1 MLRVFKERLTE
12 SHLQELD
19 SRWKLLLKELNN
31 RFDSD
36 LDVESVIFLI
46 GLQELGKG
54 FRKYT
59 KDQKLELMHI
69 GICTLLEPLGFY
81 EFKGKDEDG
90 YPHWELIEELP
101 PLSSSQQKAMMISC
115 ILDYF
120 GETVIAP
127 E

>member
-120 GETVIAP
+120 GETAIAP

>member
-1 MLRVFKERLTE
+1 MQQTFKERFTE

-19 SRWKLLLKELNN
+19 SRWKRLLKELND
-31 RFDSD
+31 RFESD

-69 GICTLLEPLGFY
+69 GICTLLEPFGFY
-81 EFKGKDEDG
+81 EFLGKDEDG
-90 YPHWELIEELP
+90 YPHWELKEELP
-101 PLSSSQQKAMMISC
+101 LLSSSQQKAMMISC

-120 GETVIAP
+120 GESITAQ

>member
-1 MLRVFKERLTE
+1 MQSLFKDRYTE
-12 SHLQELD
+12 SYLQEID
-19 SRWKLLLKELNN
+19 SAWKKLLAALNK

-46 GLQELGKG
+46 GLQELGQG
-54 FRKYT
+54 FRKYS

-81 EFKGKDEDG
+81 EFKGRDEDG
-90 YPHWELIEELP
+90 YPHWELKEEIPALN
-101 PLSSSQQKAMMISC
+101 SAQQKAMMISC

-120 GETVIAP
+120 GEEMISQ
-127 E
+127 